1 MSEPLSPVQME
12 VTTNL
17 KRGILSDEEAR
28 LPLQACWM
36 PSLGLHPRKH
46 QDRMCAWTHTVQWN
60 VALSLWSD
68 FAPLSLED
76 LGGAR
81 AAALSNC

>member
-17 KRGILSDEEAR
+17 KRGILSDEGAR

-36 PSLGLHPRKH
+36 PRLGLHPRKH
-46 QDRMCAWTHTVQWN
+46 QDRMCAWTHTVHSS
-60 VALSLWSD
+60 VERSSVVMER
-68 FAPLSLED
+68 FCTP
-76 LGGAR
+76 
-81 AAALSNC
+81 